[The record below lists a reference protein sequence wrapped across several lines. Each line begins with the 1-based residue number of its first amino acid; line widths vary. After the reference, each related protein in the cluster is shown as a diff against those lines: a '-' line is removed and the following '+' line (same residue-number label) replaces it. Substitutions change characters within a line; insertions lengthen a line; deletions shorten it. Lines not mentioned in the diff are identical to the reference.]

1 MAKPAPARS
10 AKSKAA
16 SSSRHSRGAETPSGS
31 SRSEKP
37 MRAKRGAIATISG
50 NEAHATKI
58 DWAKIDATTDADIA
72 RHAEQDG
79 TSPLS
84 DRAWNGMRVRA
95 VPPAEVDVRAIREK
109 LKLSQPEFAARFGFT
124 AASVRQWEQGR
135 RRPHGPA
142 RVLLTIIAK
151 EPNAVRRAL
160 GEVNG

>member
-1 MAKPAPARS
+1 MAKSVSARS

-16 SSSRHSRGAETPSGS
+16 SSSRRSRCGEMPS
-31 SRSEKP
+31 
-37 MRAKRGAIATISG
+37 
-50 NEAHATKI
+50 
-58 DWAKIDATTDADIA
+58 ATTDADIA
-72 RHAEQDG
+72 RHARQDV

-84 DRAWNGMRVRA
+84 DRTWNGLSAEGRVRA
-95 VPPAEVDVRAIREK
+95 VPPAEVPAEVDVRAIREK

-160 GEVNG
+160 EAVEG

>member
-1 MAKPAPARS
+1 MS
-10 AKSKAA
+10 V
-16 SSSRHSRGAETPSGS
+16 
-31 SRSEKP
+31 
-37 MRAKRGAIATISG
+37 
-50 NEAHATKI
+50 NEAHVAKI
-58 DWAKIDATTDADIA
+58 DWSKVDTTTDADIA
-72 RHAEQDG
+72 RHARQDG

-95 VPPAEVDVRAIREK
+95 VPPVEVPAEVDVRAIREK

-160 GEVNG
+160 KCGDV

>member
-1 MAKPAPARS
+1 MPS
-10 AKSKAA
+10 A
-16 SSSRHSRGAETPSGS
+16 SSPSAEPT
-31 SRSEKP
+31 
-37 MRAKRGAIATISG
+37 RAKRGAIAIIAE
-50 NEAHATKI
+50 NHATKI
-58 DWAKIDATTDADIA
+58 DWAKVDATTDADIA
-72 RHAEQDG
+72 RHARQDV

-84 DRAWNGMRVRA
+84 DRTWNGLSAEGRVRA
-95 VPPAEVDVRAIREK
+95 VPPAEVPAEVDVRAIREK

-160 GEVNG
+160 EAVEG

>member
-1 MAKPAPARS
+1 
-10 AKSKAA
+10 
-16 SSSRHSRGAETPSGS
+16 
-31 SRSEKP
+31 